1 MADKEKDAL
10 TGIETTGHEW
20 DGLKELNSPLPKW
33 WLWTFY
39 ATVIWGIG
47 YFIVYPSFP
56 TGLSDYTKGVFGY
69 SSRAELAEQME
80 MVRESR
86 SGWLARFEESSV
98 EDIAGD
104 SELLQFAMAGGR
116 VIFADNCA
124 PCHGT
129 GGAGAPSYPV
139 LADDDWVWGGT
150 LEAIETSIRYGIRA
164 DHDET
169 RFAEMPKYGADEL
182 LTSAQIDTVADYVL
196 AVAGGGSGS
205 AEGKT
210 VFEEE
215 CAACHGD
222 DGKGLA
228 EVGGPNIADGIWLY
242 GGNKEAVVAQIT
254 NPSHGVMPAWVGR
267 LGDVEIKQV
276 SVYVH
281 SLGGGQ

>member
-47 YFIVYPSFP
+47 YFIVYPSWP
-56 TGLSDYTKGVFGY
+56 TGLGDYTKGVFGY
-69 SSRAELAEQME
+69 SSRAELSKQME

-98 EDIAGD
+98 KDIAGD

-116 VIFADNCA
+116 AIFADNCA

-129 GGAGAPSYPV
+129 GGAGAPEYPV
-139 LADDDWVWGGT
+139 LADDDWIWGGT
-150 LEAIETSIRYGIRA
+150 LEAIEASIRYGIRA

-169 RFAEMPKYGADEL
+169 RVSEMPKYGADEL
-182 LTSAQIDTVADYVL
+182 LTPAQIDAAADYVL
-196 AVAGGGSGS
+196 ALAGGSGS

-215 CAACHGD
+215 CVACHGD

-228 EVGGPNIADGIWLY
+228 ELGGPNLADGIWLY
-242 GGNKEAVVAQIT
+242 GGSKEAVAAQIT

>member
-1 MADKEKDAL
+1 MADKEMDAL
-10 TGIETTGHEW
+10 TGTETTGHEW

-47 YFIVYPSFP
+47 HFIVYPSFP
-56 TGLSDYTKGVFGY
+56 IGLSDYTKGVFGY
-69 SSRAELAEQME
+69 SSRAELAQEME
-80 MVRESR
+80 MVREGR

-104 SELLQFAMAGGR
+104 SELLRFAMAGGR
-116 VIFADNCA
+116 AVFADNCA

-129 GGAGAPSYPV
+129 GGAGAPEYPV
-139 LADDDWVWGGT
+139 LADDDWIWGGT
-150 LEAIETSIRYGIRA
+150 LEAIETSVRYGIRA

-182 LTSAQIDTVADYVL
+182 LTAAQIDAVADHVL
-196 AVAGGGSGS
+196 ALAGGGSGS

-228 EVGGPNIADGIWLY
+228 ELGGPNLTDGISLY
-242 GGNKEAVVAQIT
+242 GGSKEAVVAQIG

-281 SLGGGQ
+281 SLGGG